1 MRKDVQDRR
10 SDVQITPRTF
20 WEPALY
26 AAPFLLVCMTFVIW
40 PVMLTYI
47 SSLAVALAAVLFGSH
62 SYRVPIHF
70 RHSA

>member
-26 AAPFLLVCMTFVIW
+26 AVP
-40 PVMLTYI
+40 
-47 SSLAVALAAVLFGSH
+47 LFIGLYDFRYMA
-62 SYRVPIHF
+62 SYQRLF
-70 RHSA
+70 Y